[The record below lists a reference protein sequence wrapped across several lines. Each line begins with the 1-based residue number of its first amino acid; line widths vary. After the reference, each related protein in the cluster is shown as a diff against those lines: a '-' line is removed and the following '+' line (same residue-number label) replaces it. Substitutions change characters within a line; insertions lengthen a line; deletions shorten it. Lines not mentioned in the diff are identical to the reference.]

1 MMRARTHAT
10 AGFTLIELFVATAIL
25 GVAMVYLLDGLT
37 MAPDRANRAKLRSVA
52 ALLARAKVSEVE
64 SQLFK
69 EGWEDFADEECGDF
83 KDEEWGGM
91 TRYRWC
97 VNIDKIELPGDINTE
112 GLVGKM
118 LGLGDGEEGGA
129 AGGGGGGSGLSS
141 LLGGMGGGMLSAW
154 MGGGQATNAAP
165 GGAGAAGAANAPTQD
180 SGALTGL
187 LSSFLNPFKN
197 VVEQAIRRITV
208 TVYWRYR
215 RKEDRVV
222 IIYYVTRP
230 DLVDQAIIG
239 GFMGGMMGGQ
249 TGQPGQPG
257 TSGTSGKSSSSKTGG
272 TK

>member
-1 MMRARTHAT
+1 MRRPSTLAT

-25 GVAMVYLLDGLT
+25 GVAMIYLLDGLT

-69 EGWEDFADEECGDF
+69 EGWEDFAAEDCGDF
-83 KDEEWGGM
+83 KDDEWGGLS
-91 TRYRWC
+91 RYRWC

-129 AGGGGGGSGLSS
+129 AGASGAPGLSS
-141 LLGGMGGGMLSAW
+141 LLGGMGGGLLSAW
-154 MGGGQATNAAP
+154 MGGGQAANT
-165 GGAGAAGAANAPTQD
+165 GASGTGATGAANAPTMD
-180 SGALTGL
+180 TGGLTGL
-187 LSSFLNPFKN
+187 LTSFLNPFKN

-208 TVYWRYR
+208 TVFWRYR

-230 DLVDQAIIG
+230 DLVDQAIVG
-239 GFMGGMMGGQ
+239 GFMSGMMG
-249 TGQPGQPG
+249 GQPGQPG
-257 TSGTSGKSSSSKTGG
+257 QTGTTGKSGSSSGKGG